1 MTVKKFYT
9 MFDICH
15 FVSVLDNLTRPVVT
29 YKYYIS
35 QKWPWSYHDVSFKII
50 TLILSFFEVYAIEVD
65 EALNQTRLY

>member
-1 MTVKKFYT
+1 MNVLFFSYNVTQKRVVTQASMTVKKFYT

-35 QKWPWSYHDVSFKII
+35 QKWP
-50 TLILSFFEVYAIEVD
+50 
-65 EALNQTRLY
+65 

>member
-1 MTVKKFYT
+1 MNVLFFSYNVTQKRVVTQASMTAKKFYT

-35 QKWPWSYHDVSFKII
+35 QKWP
-50 TLILSFFEVYAIEVD
+50 
-65 EALNQTRLY
+65 